1 MNVNPDNYAIVMHNI
16 RLTVCSSHGFSCYG
30 DGYRETASL
39 IQRTGASF
47 FESGF
52 DEIKAG
58 FSIADFERQPCVMAS
73 EEVPVFADQN
83 LSAYIFGVCGDERV
97 GRLEVHCF
105 IF

>member
-1 MNVNPDNYAIVMHNI
+1 MLITWF
-16 RLTVCSSHGFSCYG
+16 LLLG
-30 DGYRETASL
+30 DGYWETASL

-58 FSIADFERQPCVMAS
+58 FSVVDSERQSCVMAS

-83 LSAYIFGVCGDERV
+83 LSAYIFGVCGDK
-97 GRLEVHCF
+97 GIGKF
-105 IF
+105 KT